1 MVRSSSF
8 MENVRSKVLV
18 DPGFFCSL
26 IPLDSSVKIHFSSEW
41 TGLYYCFKTC
51 LWILET
57 YKQCDLVI
65 Q

>member
-26 IPLDSSVKIHFSSEW
+26 IPLDSSVKIHFRQN
-41 TGLYYCFKTC
+41 GQGYIIALK
-51 LWILET
+51 
-57 YKQCDLVI
+57 LVSGF
-65 Q
+65 